1 MTAKPKHRPIDIK
14 QPPITTQLPTQ
25 SPRNSDYWLHVF
37 LKTSGITCLGLFLLA
52 IVGIGVGRWWAKDH
66 LAPIVAQE
74 LSKTLKRPINLGEIE
89 NIWFDRLHLTNVVIP
104 AHGADHNR
112 LAIRDVFVNFDPV
125 QVVFD
130 RTIKLDVRIVAPSI
144 YLAQN
149 IQGSWINLPAQEKTP
164 PSPIKVE
171 VGTVNIES
179 AKVVVVPFSKNPQP
193 IAISKINLQAD
204 VDETQQ
210 RVTFNGGAQFAKN
223 GQIQVQGNTLIANGK
238 TQLVVNGKRLDAA
251 VATKIVKIP
260 EVEVTQGTVDGD
272 LNLEIELQKSLKISS
287 KLLVHDGRLLINYV
301 PRSLDQINGWI
312 EVSEREVKFNQVA
325 TKYDRVPGVI
335 DGTLNYSAGYQL
347 NAKIAPITLLDV
359 IKSIG
364 VQSPFPL
371 AGKAIGTLQLVGK
384 LNRPVLTGKFN
395 NSQSDQVDRVEIDQL
410 SGDFK
415 LADNKIKLNAT
426 ATPQLGGKIFT
437 QGEINLLKTP
447 LTNFKV
453 QGTQLSGDTLS
464 RLYGAR
470 LPAQLKLGAA
480 TVQGTIGGSGTD
492 IYTNLHVD
500 APTATYPIAT
510 DLQITPQGRTL
521 IKGATLAAAGGKV
534 LATGEVTATN
544 WLLNLQPQNLDSQQ
558 LATIGGMSLPA
569 NYAGKLA
576 GQIQATGSNRDFD
589 VDRIQA
595 HGRLN
600 LQLAA
605 GQITANRV
613 AIDRGRWQANISS
626 NALDLQQLAS
636 DQLAGGS
643 EFPAGIVSGNFN
655 LSGDSLKK
663 FDLNQILIQGGG
675 TAKLQAGE
683 IQSKNLTIANGN
695 WHGLFTTQDFQLA
708 AINPKINGQLSGAF
722 NLAGNLQQLKP
733 AAIQG
738 VGNGTITLPQGKI
751 FGDQLQLDRGKWQGQ
766 LQSTGLVLG
775 GLTPEIPA
783 KFKQA
788 KLDGKIWVAGD
799 LQQLQPQAIEVTG
812 NAKLSLAGGTIAAR
826 QLAIRSGKWQGNFG
840 LDRLQLGSVSD
851 EIPAEFET
859 AQLTGNFGAAGDLTN
874 FRLDR
879 LQVFG
884 NGELSLDNAK
894 VRATGFKLDEG
905 NWSSHLAVAGAKL
918 GTFNQQLSPQLQAGK
933 ISGNFNIAGNVQ
945 QLTPTAIQA
954 GGNGRLNLANGGEIG
969 ADNFALIDGVWQ
981 TNLAVSGIQ
990 LGSVNRELPAAIKTG
1005 LLFGK
1010 FQANGNLKDPDLSQV
1025 QANGN
1030 GQIRNILGGNI
1041 QVDQLKL
1048 DRGKWQSNVIAD
1060 RLNIG
1065 QLAKFAPKNIHHN
1078 VGKLA
1083 GELSTNWQIGG
1094 NLQNNSLANF
1104 EVLGQTKLT
1113 NLQVGQL
1120 KFDPDL
1126 IGNIQANPGQGVDIN
1141 FAGKNDKLALSLDRN
1156 LQPQS
1161 FAVQQ
1166 QGIIANGNVDGKIL
1180 GINFQQLPVNLLQ
1193 PWIPPAIGIQSY
1205 RFDGLAK
1212 GDLAIN
1218 LTNWQVA
1225 GKQIEVSNPI
1235 FGAFQGDRLSS
1246 DFRYA
1251 NGKFNLDHAEIQR
1264 GDHTYN
1270 IDARIDTTAITPTF
1284 QTKLQVPKGSIED
1297 VRNLLQIFSFNDLFI
1312 PFNQRKYGTA
1322 ADLATSTT
1330 TITNR
1335 PQPLYNELRRLSE
1348 LRRWLKRENDRQQST
1363 SLIPDIGNL
1372 KGDFSGEISIA
1383 NSLKT
1388 GLNTSFNI
1396 DGSNWLLVD
1405 RSPVLNQPE
1414 HRYQIDRLQAAG
1426 NWNHGKLHLDPL
1438 KLTIEQSQIDIAGD
1452 FGVNGQNA
1460 KLNIQNVPTEWLT
1473 SFVDLPVDI
1482 QGGINLTAQVSGN
1495 IANPQA
1501 SGDIALINGQLNNT
1515 KLQDPKVSFNYGD
1528 GRLNFTG
1535 DSSFSN
1541 SPIVSTN
1548 DRIRA
1553 TGSIPYQLPFSLKPP
1568 ANRDLR
1574 IDLSLDN
1581 QGLQMLDV
1589 FSKQQL
1595 HWIDGQGKVALN
1607 IAGKMK
1613 PSGGIASLS
1622 ASGMGTIRQGRIKSV
1637 AIAEP
1642 FTDINGEIIFDF
1654 DRIDVQK
1661 LTGKLAKGQVNIAG
1675 IIPIS
1680 DSFSIAQNQQLQIQM
1695 KGIPVNIPDKYNG
1708 DVNGNLKII
1717 GTALNPILTGDVQL
1731 SNGQALLP
1739 DTANPPNPIPGSA
1752 VKSATIEPASP
1763 NSLQIRNLQITL
1775 GDNLQITRAPI
1786 LSFLATGKMDIN
1798 GTLDNPRPFGQVQ
1811 LQKGSVNLF
1820 TTQFRLA
1827 SGAQTADFFPTLGPD
1842 PVLNIKLYAKTLSST
1857 ANLLTQRNSIART
1870 ANKNGEID
1878 RPADFYT
1885 TSLGSVQTVQVEA
1898 RIAGLASQITERLEL
1913 TSAPA
1918 MTQSEI
1924 VLLLGGAIVEQLS
1937 TGDNIGLGVASVA
1950 GSSILNNLQ
1959 DRISDLLNLSDFR
1972 LFPTIIRD
1980 SKTSST
1986 STLGIAAEVGT
1997 EIGPKVS
2004 TSVFKILTN
2013 SESPY
2018 YSIRYRLNDQLLL
2031 RGSTNLFGENRA
2043 LLEFEQRF

>member
-1 MTAKPKHRPIDIK
+1 VTAKPKQRPIDIQ
-14 QPPITTQLPTQ
+14 QPPISTQLLTQ
-25 SPRNSDYWLHVF
+25 SPRSSGYWLNVF
-37 LKTSGITCLGLFLLA
+37 LKTGAIACLGLFLLVM
-52 IVGIGVGRWWAKDH
+52 VGVGVGRWWAKDH
-66 LAPIVAQE
+66 LAPIVAKE
-74 LSKTLKRPINLGEIE
+74 LTKTLKRPIKFGEIE
-89 NIWFDRLHLTNVVIP
+89 NIWFDRLHLTNVAIP
-104 AHGADHNR
+104 ANGADQNQ
-112 LAIRDVFVNFDPV
+112 LTIRDVFVTFDPL
-125 QVVFD
+125 QVIFD
-130 RTIKLDVRIVAPSI
+130 RTLKIDVRVFAPSI

-149 IQGSWINLPAQEKTP
+149 IKGSWINLPAQEKTP

-179 AKVVVVPFSKNPQP
+179 ATVVVVPFSKNPQP
-193 IAISKINLQAD
+193 ITISKINLQAD
-204 VDETQQ
+204 VDDSQQ
-210 RVTFNGGAQFAKN
+210 RVRFNGGAQFAKS

-238 TQLVVNGKRLDAA
+238 TQLVVNGKQLDAA
-251 VATKIVKIP
+251 AATKIVKIP
-260 EVEVTQGTVDGD
+260 EVEITQGTVDGN

-287 KLLVHDGRLLINYV
+287 KLLVRNGRLIINYV

-312 EVSEREVKFNQVA
+312 EVSERAVKFNDVA
-325 TKYDRVPGVI
+325 TKYDRVDGVVNG
-335 DGTLNYSAGYQL
+335 DLNYYTGYHL
-347 NAKIAPITLLDV
+347 NAKLAPIALANIT
-359 IKSIG
+359 KSID

-371 AGKAIGTLQLVGK
+371 AGMAVGTLKLAGK
-384 LNRPVLTGKFN
+384 LDRPVLTGKFN
-395 NSQSDQVDRVEIDQL
+395 NSQTNQVDRVEIDQL

-426 ATPQLGGKIFT
+426 ATPQLGGKIVT

-453 QGTQLSGDTLS
+453 QGSQLPGDTLS

-480 TVQGTIGGSGTD
+480 TFQGTIGGAGTD
-492 IYTNLHVD
+492 IYTNIHVD
-500 APTATYPIAT
+500 APSSSYPIAA
-510 DLQITPQGRTL
+510 DLQITPQGKTL
-521 IKGATLAAAGGKV
+521 IKAATMAAAGGKV

-544 WLLNLQPQNLDSQQ
+544 WLLNLQPQNLDTQK
-558 LATIGGMSLPA
+558 LATIGGMNLPT

-576 GQIQATGSNRDFD
+576 GTIQATGSNRDLD
-589 VDRIQA
+589 LDRIQA
-595 HGRLN
+595 NGRLN

-605 GQITANRV
+605 GQITANRFV
-613 AIDRGRWQANISS
+613 IDRGKWQANVSS
-626 NALDLQQLAS
+626 DALDLQQLAP
-636 DQLAGGS
+636 DELASGES
-643 EFPAGIVSGNFN
+643 ELPAGMVSGNFN
-655 LSGDSLKK
+655 LSGHNLKK
-663 FDLNQILIQGGG
+663 IGLNQIVVQGSGK
-675 TAKLQAGE
+675 AKLKAGE
-683 IQSKNLTIANGN
+683 IQSENLTISNGN
-695 WHGLFTTQDFQLA
+695 WRGLFTTKDFQLA
-708 AINPKINGQLSGAF
+708 EINPKINGQLSGAF

-733 AAIQG
+733 ESIQG

-751 FGDQLQLDRGKWQGQ
+751 FGDKLQLDRGKWQGQ
-766 LQSTGLVLG
+766 LQSTGLILG
-775 GLTPEIPA
+775 GLAPEIPA
-783 KFKQA
+783 NFKQA
-788 KLDGKIWVAGD
+788 KLAGNVRVAGD
-799 LQQLQPQAIEVTG
+799 LQQPKPQAIEVTG

-840 LDRLQLGSVSD
+840 LDRLKLGSVSN

-874 FRLDR
+874 FKLDR
-879 LQVFG
+879 LQVMG
-884 NGELSLDNAK
+884 NGELRLDQAK

-905 NWSSHLAVAGAKL
+905 NWSSTLAVDGAKL

-933 ISGNFNIAGNVQ
+933 ISGKFNVAGNIN

-954 GGNGRLNLANGGEIG
+954 SGNGRLNLANGGEIG
-969 ADNFALIDGVWQ
+969 TNNFALIDGVWQ

-990 LGSVNRELPAAIKTG
+990 LGSVNRELPAAIKPG

-1025 QANGN
+1025 QASGN
-1030 GQIRNILGGNI
+1030 GQIRNILGGSI

-1065 QLAKFAPKNIHHN
+1065 QLAKFAPKNIDN

-1083 GELSTNWQIGG
+1083 GQLSANWQIGG

-1120 KFDPDL
+1120 KFDPNL
-1126 IGNIQANPGQGVDIN
+1126 IGNIQANPGQGVDIS

-1193 PWIPPAIGIQSY
+1193 PWIPKAVGIEAY
-1205 RFDGLAK
+1205 RFDGMAK

-1225 GKQIEVSNPI
+1225 GKQIEVTNPI

-1246 DFRYA
+1246 NFRYA
-1251 NGKFNLDHAEIQR
+1251 NGKFNLDNTEIQR

-1270 IDARIDTTAITPTF
+1270 IDASIDTTASTPTF
-1284 QTKLQVPKGSIED
+1284 QTKLQVPKGSIAD
-1297 VRNLLQIFSFNDLFI
+1297 IRNLLQIFSFNDLFI

-1322 ADLATSTT
+1322 ADLATPTAK
-1330 TITNR
+1330 IANR
-1335 PQPLYNELRRLSE
+1335 PQPIYNELRRLSE
-1348 LRRWLKRENDRQQST
+1348 LRRWLKKEADRQQET
-1363 SLIPDIGNL
+1363 SLIPDVGNL
-1372 KGDFSGEISIA
+1372 QGEFSGEISIS

-1388 GLNTSFNI
+1388 GLKTSFNI

-1405 RSPVLNQPE
+1405 QAPVLNQPE
-1414 HRYQIDRLQAAG
+1414 HRYQIDRLQATG
-1426 NWNHGKLHLDPL
+1426 DWNNGKLHLDPL

-1460 KLNIQNVPTEWLT
+1460 KLNVQNVPTAWLT

-1495 IANPQA
+1495 PTNPQA
-1501 SGDIALINGQLNNT
+1501 SGEIALINGQLNST
-1515 KLQDPKVSFNYGD
+1515 KLQDPKVNFNYED

-1535 DSSFSN
+1535 DSTFSN
-1541 SPIVSTN
+1541 SPIVSTT
-1548 DRIRA
+1548 DRIKA

-1568 ANRDLR
+1568 ANQDLR

-1595 HWIDGQGKVALN
+1595 HWIDGQGNVALK

-1613 PSGGIASLS
+1613 PAGGIASLS
-1622 ASGMGTIRQGRIKSV
+1622 ASGVGNIRQGRIKSV

-1642 FTDINGEIIFDF
+1642 FTDINGDIIFDF

-1739 DTANPPNPIPGSA
+1739 DTSNPPTGSA
-1752 VKSATIEPASP
+1752 VKSETSTAASP

-1786 LSFLATGKMDIN
+1786 LSFLATGKIDIN

-1898 RIAGLASQITERLEL
+1898 RIAGLASQITERIEL
-1913 TSAPA
+1913 TSTPTL
-1918 MTQSEI
+1918 TQSEI

-1950 GSSILNNLQ
+1950 GSSLLNNIQ
-1959 DRISDLLNLSDFR
+1959 DRISDLFNLSDFR
-1972 LFPTIIRD
+1972 LFPTIIKD

-1997 EIGPKVS
+1997 EISPKIS

>member
-1 MTAKPKHRPIDIK
+1 
-14 QPPITTQLPTQ
+14 
-25 SPRNSDYWLHVF
+25 
-37 LKTSGITCLGLFLLA
+37 
-52 IVGIGVGRWWAKDH
+52 
-66 LAPIVAQE
+66 
-74 LSKTLKRPINLGEIE
+74 
-89 NIWFDRLHLTNVVIP
+89 
-104 AHGADHNR
+104 
-112 LAIRDVFVNFDPV
+112 
-125 QVVFD
+125 
-130 RTIKLDVRIVAPSI
+130 
-144 YLAQN
+144 
-149 IQGSWINLPAQEKTP
+149 
-164 PSPIKVE
+164 
-171 VGTVNIES
+171 
-179 AKVVVVPFSKNPQP
+179 
-193 IAISKINLQAD
+193 
-204 VDETQQ
+204 
-210 RVTFNGGAQFAKN
+210 
-223 GQIQVQGNTLIANGK
+223 
-238 TQLVVNGKRLDAA
+238 
-251 VATKIVKIP
+251 
-260 EVEVTQGTVDGD
+260 
-272 LNLEIELQKSLKISS
+272 
-287 KLLVHDGRLLINYV
+287 
-301 PRSLDQINGWI
+301 
-312 EVSEREVKFNQVA
+312 
-325 TKYDRVPGVI
+325 
-335 DGTLNYSAGYQL
+335 
-347 NAKIAPITLLDV
+347 
-359 IKSIG
+359 
-364 VQSPFPL
+364 
-371 AGKAIGTLQLVGK
+371 
-384 LNRPVLTGKFN
+384 
-395 NSQSDQVDRVEIDQL
+395 
-410 SGDFK
+410 
-415 LADNKIKLNAT
+415 
-426 ATPQLGGKIFT
+426 
-437 QGEINLLKTP
+437 
-447 LTNFKV
+447 
-453 QGTQLSGDTLS
+453 
-464 RLYGAR
+464 
-470 LPAQLKLGAA
+470 
-480 TVQGTIGGSGTD
+480 
-492 IYTNLHVD
+492 
-500 APTATYPIAT
+500 
-510 DLQITPQGRTL
+510 
-521 IKGATLAAAGGKV
+521 
-534 LATGEVTATN
+534 
-544 WLLNLQPQNLDSQQ
+544 
-558 LATIGGMSLPA
+558 
-569 NYAGKLA
+569 
-576 GQIQATGSNRDFD
+576 
-589 VDRIQA
+589 
-595 HGRLN
+595 
-600 LQLAA
+600 
-605 GQITANRV
+605 
-613 AIDRGRWQANISS
+613 
-626 NALDLQQLAS
+626 
-636 DQLAGGS
+636 
-643 EFPAGIVSGNFN
+643 
-655 LSGDSLKK
+655 
-663 FDLNQILIQGGG
+663 
-675 TAKLQAGE
+675 
-683 IQSKNLTIANGN
+683 
-695 WHGLFTTQDFQLA
+695 
-708 AINPKINGQLSGAF
+708 
-722 NLAGNLQQLKP
+722 
-733 AAIQG
+733 
-738 VGNGTITLPQGKI
+738 
-751 FGDQLQLDRGKWQGQ
+751 
-766 LQSTGLVLG
+766 
-775 GLTPEIPA
+775 
-783 KFKQA
+783 
-788 KLDGKIWVAGD
+788 
-799 LQQLQPQAIEVTG
+799 
-812 NAKLSLAGGTIAAR
+812 
-826 QLAIRSGKWQGNFG
+826 
-840 LDRLQLGSVSD
+840 
-851 EIPAEFET
+851 
-859 AQLTGNFGAAGDLTN
+859 
-874 FRLDR
+874 
-879 LQVFG
+879 
-884 NGELSLDNAK
+884 
-894 VRATGFKLDEG
+894 
-905 NWSSHLAVAGAKL
+905 
-918 GTFNQQLSPQLQAGK
+918 
-933 ISGNFNIAGNVQ
+933 
-945 QLTPTAIQA
+945 
-954 GGNGRLNLANGGEIG
+954 
-969 ADNFALIDGVWQ
+969 
-981 TNLAVSGIQ
+981 
-990 LGSVNRELPAAIKTG
+990 
-1005 LLFGK
+1005 
-1010 FQANGNLKDPDLSQV
+1010 
-1025 QANGN
+1025 
-1030 GQIRNILGGNI
+1030 
-1041 QVDQLKL
+1041 
-1048 DRGKWQSNVIAD
+1048 VIAD

-1065 QLAKFAPKNIHHN
+1065 QLATFAPKNIN
-1078 VGKLA
+1078 SAGQLA

-1120 KFDPDL
+1120 KFEPNL
-1126 IGNIQANPGQGVDIN
+1126 IGNIQANPGQGVDIS
-1141 FAGKNDKLALSLDRN
+1141 FTGKNDKLALSLDRN

-1166 QGIIANGNVDGKIL
+1166 QGIIATGNVDGKIL

-1193 PWIPPAIGIQSY
+1193 PWIPAAVGIEAY
-1205 RFDGLAK
+1205 RFDGMAK

-1218 LTNWQVA
+1218 LTNFQVA
-1225 GKQIEVSNPI
+1225 GKQIEITNPI

-1251 NGKFNLDHAEIQR
+1251 NGKFNLDHAEIRR

-1270 IDARIDTTAITPTF
+1270 IDASIDTTASTPTF
-1284 QTKLQVPKGSIED
+1284 QTKLQVPNGSIED
-1297 VRNLLQIFSFNDLFI
+1297 MRNLLQIFSFNDLFI

-1322 ADLATSTT
+1322 ADLATPTAK
-1330 TITNR
+1330 IANR
-1335 PQPLYNELRRLSE
+1335 PQPIYNELRRLSE
-1348 LRRWLKRENDRQQST
+1348 LRRWLKKETDRQQAS
-1363 SLIPDIGNL
+1363 SLIPDVGNL
-1372 KGDFSGEISIA
+1372 QGDFSGEISIA

-1388 GLNTSFNI
+1388 GLNTSFKI

-1405 RSPVLNQPE
+1405 QSPVLTQPE

-1426 NWNHGKLHLDPL
+1426 NWNNGKLHLDPL
-1438 KLTIEQSQIDIAGD
+1438 QLTIEKSQIDIAGD

-1460 KLNIQNVPTEWLT
+1460 KLNVQNVPTEWLT

-1515 KLQDPKVSFNYGD
+1515 KLQDPKVNFNYAD

-1535 DSSFSN
+1535 DSTFSN
-1541 SPIVSTN
+1541 SPIVSMT

-1568 ANRDLR
+1568 ASQDIR

-1595 HWIDGQGKVALN
+1595 HWIDGQGNVALK

-1622 ASGMGTIRQGRIKSV
+1622 ASGVGNIRQGRIKSV

-1717 GTALNPILTGDVQL
+1717 GTALNPILTGDVLL

-1739 DTANPPNPIPGSA
+1739 DTSNPGTGSTA
-1752 VKSATIEPASP
+1752 QAATTPAASP

-1786 LSFLATGKMDIN
+1786 LSFLATGKIDIN

-1898 RIAGLASQITERLEL
+1898 RIAGLASQITDRIEL

-1950 GSSILNNLQ
+1950 GSSILNNIQ
-1959 DRISDLLNLSDFR
+1959 DRISDLFNLSDFR

-1986 STLGIAAEVGT
+1986 STLGVAAEVGT
-1997 EIGPKVS
+1997 EISPKVS